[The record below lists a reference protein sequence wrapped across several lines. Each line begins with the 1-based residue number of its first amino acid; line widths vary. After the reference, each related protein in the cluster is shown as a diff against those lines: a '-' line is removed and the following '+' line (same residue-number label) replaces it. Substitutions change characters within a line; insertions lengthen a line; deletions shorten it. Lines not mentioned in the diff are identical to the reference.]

1 MLKKVSI
8 GLAVLSFMV
17 TGFIIFQT
25 ASSLRHLATH
35 HEEAQVEE
43 SASTVA
49 GGGHGSAPAEGHGEA
64 PAHGEGHS
72 KPAAD
77 RGTASSS
84 GTVPFV
90 SIDEVFA
97 NVAQDNKNYTLAI
110 KLDVE
115 FFDEKGKQAFKT
127 NQSAVRNLIIQTSR
141 EQEYDLLASLSGKLY
156 FKELL
161 IRKINEHL
169 QGPLVKDVHF
179 ASFFLQ

>member
-8 GLAVLSFMV
+8 VLAVLSFMV

-25 ASSLRHLATH
+25 ASSLKHLATH

-43 SASTVA
+43 SAVA
-49 GGGHGSAPAEGHGEA
+49 VAEGHGSAPAEGHGEA
-64 PAHGEGHS
+64 PAHGDGHS

-77 RGTASSS
+77 RGTASSPGS
-84 GTVPFV
+84 IPFV

-97 NVAQDNKNYTLAI
+97 NVAQNNKNYTLAI